1 MLERFWWGLAI
12 FDAHPRR
19 WLLLNQFIM
28 HQSPQRGISLHGNAT
43 YQRKYDLYYMFR
55 LYIIYIDHIL
65 PALILL
71 CPSKVIACIAD
82 RPSFSFILLKM
93 GKGHQGEPHQT
104 VNQNHCTQRYMWK
117 TPRTGEMNPTYR
129 EKSFQMVISKSF
141 PFFLGRRRKNL
152 WWWCCRCQFVEFF
165 SWFSRDPIRPTSST
179 SYTVLCF
186 VFLSMDVEE
195 EEIG

>member
-1 MLERFWWGLAI
+1 
-12 FDAHPRR
+12 
-19 WLLLNQFIM
+19 M
-28 HQSPQRGISLHGNAT
+28 HHSPQRGISLHGNAT

-82 RPSFSFILLKM
+82 RPSFSFIWLEM
-93 GKGHQGEPHQT
+93 GKGHQWEPHQT
-104 VNQNHCTQRYMWK
+104 VNQNICTQPYMWK

-141 PFFLGRRRKNL
+141 PFFLGRRRKIPLVVVLSLPVRRILLVVQSGSYSPNFFHFL
-152 WWWCCRCQFVEFF
+152 YCSLFCFFVHGCGRRRNRVM
-165 SWFSRDPIRPTSST
+165 S
-179 SYTVLCF
+179 CF
-186 VFLSMDVEE
+186 K
-195 EEIG
+195 IAGYGN

>member
-1 MLERFWWGLAI
+1 
-12 FDAHPRR
+12 
-19 WLLLNQFIM
+19 
-28 HQSPQRGISLHGNAT
+28 
-43 YQRKYDLYYMFR
+43 MFR

-71 CPSKVIACIAD
+71 CPSKPMACSAD
-82 RPSFSFILLKM
+82 RPFFSFIRLQM

-141 PFFLGRRRKNL
+141 PFFLVRRWKKPL
-152 WWWCCRCQFVEFF
+152 WWCCRCHFIKFF
-165 SWFSRDPIRPTSST
+165 FLILLGVISLTRLHCTYVHWGGLGHMHSLVRDIQNIVPHR
-179 SYTVLCF
+179 L
-186 VFLSMDVEE
+186 
-195 EEIG
+195 IGHSGSHATCL